1 MRGLAR
7 LNNGKQHEQ
16 LTISLGDG
24 RICAYRVISSYTP
37 VPRPF
42 VPLLR
47 PPLLPRSCT
56 ARSRTSPVLS
66 RFLFYTIEDT
76 FLLFRVLF
84 YVIEDVLFPYSTF
97 YLNIEDGD
105 CMCMCICMCVHP
117 CRWILSAGLSRFFS
131 LSFRERVTP
140 SLSLH
145 KRNEPAP
152 SKTRLLFGYY
162 TLTFSFVTTTLRAAS
177 FAFFSRFVGR
187 VHSMFLTSRP
197 PFEWL

>member
-1 MRGLAR
+1 MCVSCDL
-7 LNNGKQHEQ
+7 LLHSCPS
-16 LTISLGDG
+16 SL
-24 RICAYRVISSYTP
+24 RPFFVLRSFRA
-37 VPRPF
+37 VPRD
-42 VPLLR
+42 R
-47 PPLLPRSCT
+47 ELPH
-56 ARSRTSPVLS
+56 VLS
-66 RFLFYTIEDT
+66 RFLSYMIEDT

-84 YVIEDVLFPYSTF
+84 YVIENVLFPYSTF

-131 LSFRERVTP
+131 LSFRETVTP

-187 VHSMFLTSRP
+187 IPSMFLTSRP